1 MHTHTGHPASVAPS
15 CSLQLGTAAGSAAGG
30 RQRFQEARGPQRS
43 LFSIPKVGGGS
54 PREACLVPEAAT
66 PVTSTRRMFFIRNH
80 SRISGLISS
89 MALLA
94 HLDTSSQTVQAQGR
108 QFYCHRL
115 RQWPPGWH
123 CHFISGNQL
132 TCDGI
137 SKVYCLD
144 YGFREKIIYYKGKKF
159 QESHME
165 RFTLGSA
172 GLRVTLDSCW
182 NRRVPRKV
190 HRPLQIHEIKAILIF
205 LLRLYLLLSWC
216 WHLHRWDES
225 NGKRNHWYHST
236 HQGSWQWGQTTPEVT
251 FSWRPHSLVSLKN
264 VLHEAGKSI
273 NFIIS
278 LSLIIHFLNILH
290 DERGWTY
297 EVLLCSQGRSC
308 RKNSSCVIEL
318 QAKLATFFMK
328 HHLHLTTDNYSYS
341 KEGFL
346 CVFTL
351 KINKRPCWF
360 KENNWEHFLSMVTEI
375 SSKN

>member
-94 HLDTSSQTVQAQGR
+94 HLDTSSQTMQAQGR

-216 WHLHRWDES
+216 
-225 NGKRNHWYHST
+225 
-236 HQGSWQWGQTTPEVT
+236 
-251 FSWRPHSLVSLKN
+251 
-264 VLHEAGKSI
+264 
-273 NFIIS
+273 
-278 LSLIIHFLNILH
+278 
-290 DERGWTY
+290 
-297 EVLLCSQGRSC
+297 
-308 RKNSSCVIEL
+308 
-318 QAKLATFFMK
+318 
-328 HHLHLTTDNYSYS
+328 
-341 KEGFL
+341 
-346 CVFTL
+346 
-351 KINKRPCWF
+351 
-360 KENNWEHFLSMVTEI
+360 
-375 SSKN
+375 